1 MKKFVAL
8 FTDSYR
14 ELKSVRTI
22 TTMAMLAAIA
32 LFLACS
38 PSNTA
43 ILSASV
49 FRVSR
54 TESLLPV
61 WTDGWRHFF
70 RNA

>member
-22 TTMAMLAAIA
+22 TTMAMHR
-32 LFLACS
+32 FFEYPERNHC
-38 PSNTA
+38 
-43 ILSASV
+43 
-49 FRVSR
+49 
-54 TESLLPV
+54 LPV